1 MSTPTNNR
9 VEGFPVGCEWFH
21 TVDDALEKMLD
32 AIACSRKSVRL
43 EVYIFDK
50 SAIGERFRAA
60 LVEACQRGVAV
71 YVMVDALGSY
81 GLPNDYFEPLK
92 KAGGEFRWFNPL
104 RLTRIGFRDHR
115 KMLVVDDATA
125 FVGGFNIAEN
135 YRGDGVTK
143 GWHDTSVRLSAEFAL
158 ELGSIFDGMFQLAG
172 EKPRPW
178 VRFRKNVNQRVIT
191 ISQGQIITSG
201 PNWRGFKMQQAL
213 CAAVQKARC
222 IQIIS
227 AYFLPP
233 RQIRKALAKAAKRGA
248 IVTLILAAKT
258 DVSLAQSAARRLYTG
273 LLKAGIR
280 IFEYQPQVLHSKL
293 FLFDDAVFVGS
304 ANLDKR
310 SLHINYE
317 LLVRLETHHITQQA
331 QRFFEQAISHSQEIT
346 LEQWRKSRSFLTW
359 LREQWAWFLLAQVD
373 PYLAYRQFTWLRG
386 EVLSETR
393 KKK

>member
-1 MSTPTNNR
+1 
-9 VEGFPVGCEWFH
+9 
-21 TVDDALEKMLD
+21 
-32 AIACSRKSVRL
+32 
-43 EVYIFDK
+43 
-50 SAIGERFRAA
+50 
-60 LVEACQRGVAV
+60 
-71 YVMVDALGSY
+71 
-81 GLPNDYFEPLK
+81 
-92 KAGGEFRWFNPL
+92 
-104 RLTRIGFRDHR
+104 
-115 KMLVVDDATA
+115 
-125 FVGGFNIAEN
+125 
-135 YRGDGVTK
+135 
-143 GWHDTSVRLSAEFAL
+143 
-158 ELGSIFDGMFQLAG
+158 
-172 EKPRPW
+172 
-178 VRFRKNVNQRVIT
+178 
-191 ISQGQIITSG
+191 
-201 PNWRGFKMQQAL
+201 MQQAL
-213 CAAVQKARC
+213 CAAVQKARR

-317 LLVRLETHHITQQA
+317 LLVRLETHHITEEA
-331 QRFFEQAISHSQEIT
+331 RRVFEQALSRSQEIT

>member
-1 MSTPTNNR
+1 
-9 VEGFPVGCEWFH
+9 
-21 TVDDALEKMLD
+21 
-32 AIACSRKSVRL
+32 
-43 EVYIFDK
+43 
-50 SAIGERFRAA
+50 
-60 LVEACQRGVAV
+60 
-71 YVMVDALGSY
+71 
-81 GLPNDYFEPLK
+81 
-92 KAGGEFRWFNPL
+92 
-104 RLTRIGFRDHR
+104 
-115 KMLVVDDATA
+115 
-125 FVGGFNIAEN
+125 
-135 YRGDGVTK
+135 
-143 GWHDTSVRLSAEFAL
+143 
-158 ELGSIFDGMFQLAG
+158 
-172 EKPRPW
+172 
-178 VRFRKNVNQRVIT
+178 
-191 ISQGQIITSG
+191 
-201 PNWRGFKMQQAL
+201 MQQAL
-213 CAAVQKARC
+213 CAAVQKARR

-317 LLVRLETHHITQQA
+317 LLVRLETHHITEEA
-331 QRFFEQAISHSQEIT
+331 RRFFEQALSRSQEIT